1 MGREVDPP
9 APSGARIPRVD
20 ADSPSR
26 EKPAADTAIPGAD
39 DVERFCEALT
49 VERGASPHTVRAY
62 RDDIFAYLRWAQRCA
77 HEPYTVTYRQMRR
90 YLAELDQAR
99 YARTTI
105 KRHLSAL
112 RSFFRWLN
120 KTGRANTDP
129 VSVVQAPK
137 GERHLPKTISGADM
151 VTLLGVFGEEDAF
164 GEPREQS
171 AADMRDQAIL
181 EFLFS
186 CGARVSEAS
195 GLLVKWVDF
204 PSLEVKVFGKRSK
217 ERIVPLSRTGAAVME
232 RYLTEARPQLLGGK
246 ESEFFFVSNRGNQ
259 MSADSIRKMFKRA
272 LREAGLDES
281 LSPHAMRHTF
291 ATDLLDGGADLRSVQ
306 DMLGHASL
314 STTQIYTHVSPD
326 RLKQVHGLA
335 HPRA

>member
-1 MGREVDPP
+1 MDRKDVASAP
-9 APSGARIPRVD
+9 AGAHAARAD
-20 ADSPSR
+20 ADSPAQ
-26 EKPAADTAIPGAD
+26 EELVTDAAIPGAC
-39 DVERFCEALT
+39 DVEDFCESLT
-49 VERGASPHTVRAY
+49 VERGASSHTVRAY
-62 RDDIFAYLRWAQRCA
+62 RDDIFAYLRWAQRCG

-232 RYLTEARPQLLGGK
+232 RYLSEARPQLLGSK

-259 MSADSIRKMFKRA
+259 MSADSMRKMFKRA

-281 LSPHAMRHTF
+281 LSPHAMRHSF
-291 ATDLLDGGADLRSVQ
+291 ATELLDGDADLRSVQ
-306 DMLGHASL
+306 EMLGHASL